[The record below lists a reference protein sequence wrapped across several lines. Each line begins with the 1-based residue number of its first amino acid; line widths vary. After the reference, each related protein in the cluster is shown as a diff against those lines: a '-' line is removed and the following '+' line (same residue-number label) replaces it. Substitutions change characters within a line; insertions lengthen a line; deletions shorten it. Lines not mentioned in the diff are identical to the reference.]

1 MFLWVRIAHLKKR
14 WKSTLKFW
22 PIWINAIIIYIL
34 QSIPNSP
41 MHELILDFGFLEFF
55 FMWLNSNSNTNP
67 ESISISK
74 SIQNQ
79 FQSLNP
85 FRPNIT
91 FSSLWLGPSACATDK
106 TRWITR
112 TMLRDLK
119 EHRRNKYLCF
129 KRLRCTNGLH
139 HESIIQT
146 VKIHEE
152 DNNGYDRWFITHE
165 KNHKEQLCIRPLDCQ
180 LLIAHVTCQ
189 LQENKR
195 IDS

>member
-55 FMWLNSNSNTNP
+55 LCDW
-67 ESISISK
+67 
-74 SIQNQ
+74 IQTQIQILNQ

-119 EHRRNKYLCF
+119 EHRRNKYLWF

-152 DNNGYDRWFITHE
+152 ENNGYGRWFITHE